1 MCMNDSGWTI
11 HINPLYSASVR
22 KGMVKGSFSTDSTEL
37 SGLVKFGILV
47 SNFQHVS
54 GLRLSWAWITLCCIM
69 DYKGCFTY
77 FSLKLF

>member
-1 MCMNDSGWTI
+1 MCMDDSGWTI

-22 KGMVKGSFSTDSTEL
+22 EGMVKGSFSTDSTEL

-54 GLRLSWAWITLCCIM
+54 GLRLCWAWITLCCIM
-69 DYKGCFTY
+69 DYKDVLHIF
-77 FSLKLF
+77 L